1 MSLIDV
7 WKGQIDTYMAGAA
20 EGKRVEREF
29 CVAWLRRAADNFVES
44 LPANDRYSD
53 EQTEMCQSLI
63 RDLADK
69 IEAGWHV

>member
-1 MSLIDV
+1 MSLVDV

-29 CVAWLRRAADNFVES
+29 CVAWLRRAADNFVQS
-44 LPANDRYSD
+44 LPVEDRYSD
-53 EQTEMCQSLI
+53 EITDACEILI

-69 IEAGWHV
+69 IEAGRHV